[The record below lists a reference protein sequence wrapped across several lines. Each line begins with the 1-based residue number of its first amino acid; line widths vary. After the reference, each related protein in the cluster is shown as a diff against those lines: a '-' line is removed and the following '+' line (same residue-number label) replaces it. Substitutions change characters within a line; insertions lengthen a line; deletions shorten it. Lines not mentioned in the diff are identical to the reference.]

1 VFASKRRKVV
11 LVEDLPNILHPTVR
25 ARFHDALRAHVEGA
39 SDVGPV
45 VLVVSDAGVRA
56 EGDSNGGR
64 DRDLVVD
71 ARTVVPP
78 GLSTSLV
85 SEIRSV
91 CFVNATPVF

>member
-1 VFASKRRKVV
+1 
-11 LVEDLPNILHPTVR
+11 
-25 ARFHDALRAHVEGA
+25 VEGA
-39 SDVGPV
+39 SDVAPV

-91 CFVNATPVF
+91 CFVNPTHPFYESRQRCGADSIRSLIRYSWVR